1 MANKEFDLGN
11 VIGPQGPQGEPGKD
25 GAPGAT
31 GAAGKSIFAANVEI
45 TANSDVSKTD
55 LVNGSTVE
63 AGDLIVDNTGNVFSV
78 ASITDSAAHVGDVVF
93 SIRGP
98 KGDTGDAGTTDAN
111 GVTYND
117 SNVAATLDK
126 VLSDIADIQY
136 TPISITSFSNNVN
149 TAEKG
154 STVSSVTLNWNYNK
168 TPKTLKLNNEDV
180 EVSTKTKVIDN
191 ANLTQNTTWTLT
203 ATDDRSASSTKTTT
217 ITFLNGAY
225 YGVGNADGD
234 AINNAFVAGLQK
246 VLTSSRARDFTV
258 NAGAGEYIYY
268 AIPATFGT
276 PVFYVGGFEGGFNL
290 AKTFDYQNPS
300 GFTESY
306 NVYKSTNANL
316 GNTTVT
322 VK

>member
-31 GAAGKSIFAANVEI
+31 GAAGKSIFAATVEI
-45 TANSDVSKTD
+45 TANSDVANTS
-55 LVNGSTVE
+55 LVNGDTV
-63 AGDLIVDNTGNVFSV
+63 AVGDLIVDNNGNVFSV

-98 KGDTGDAGTTDAN
+98 KGDSGAAGTTDAS
-111 GVTYND
+111 GVSYND

-136 TPISITSFSNNVN
+136 TPINITSFSSSVT

-154 STVSSVTLNWNYNK
+154 STVNSVTLNWNYNK
-168 TPKTLKLNNEDV
+168 TPKTLTLDSESVD
-180 EVSTKTKVIDN
+180 VSTKSKTIDN
-191 ANLTQNTTWTLT
+191 ANLTANKTWTLA
-203 ATDDRSASSTKTTT
+203 ATDERDAKSSKTASL
-217 ITFLNGAY
+217 TFLNGAY
-225 YGVGNADGD
+225 YGVGNADGA
-234 AINNAFVAGLQK
+234 AIDNAFVAGLQK